1 MGGGGWREWVGGGL
15 ALAARFREAGSLCPG
30 TAVLLL
36 ELIVFLFW
44 PAALC
49 IRVSSSAEARV
60 LAFTLNPITRSPDSE
75 LSLRLLDWHPLRH
88 PAPSATAA
96 AATPLIS
103 LLIWP
108 PLSSRR

>member
-1 MGGGGWREWVGGGL
+1 MGV

-49 IRVSSSAEARV
+49 IRVSSSTEARV

-88 PAPSATAA
+88 PAPSAAAA